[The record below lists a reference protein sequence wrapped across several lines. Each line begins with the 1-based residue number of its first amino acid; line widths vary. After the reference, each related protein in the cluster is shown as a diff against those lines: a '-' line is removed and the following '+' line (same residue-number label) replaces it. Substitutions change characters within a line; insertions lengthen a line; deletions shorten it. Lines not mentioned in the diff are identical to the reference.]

1 MDGISYRVKFC
12 YILERKLVF
21 IWILQDKL
29 YESSYMIDNF
39 ILNWGNTIFL
49 FLVKTHG
56 LYDLPFC

>member
-1 MDGISYRVKFC
+1 MDDISYRVKFY